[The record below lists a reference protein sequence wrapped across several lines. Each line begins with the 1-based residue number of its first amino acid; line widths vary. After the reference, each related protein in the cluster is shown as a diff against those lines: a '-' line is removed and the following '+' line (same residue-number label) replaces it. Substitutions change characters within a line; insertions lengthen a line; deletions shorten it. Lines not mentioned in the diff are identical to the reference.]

1 MCVIVG
7 TLLLV
12 LAGATQAAQAPSAPR
27 KVAQPKSCNCTVTL
41 PPATP
46 DARGTAESP
55 LSVRVVQLPPAPEP
69 RMDRSGRVV
78 AAATVF
84 LAVFT
89 LALAA
94 ATVRMV
100 TRRGMDRNADR
111 IQALTLIRC
120 HPR

>member
-1 MCVIVG
+1 
-7 TLLLV
+7 
-12 LAGATQAAQAPSAPR
+12 
-27 KVAQPKSCNCTVTL
+27 
-41 PPATP
+41 
-46 DARGTAESP
+46 
-55 LSVRVVQLPPAPEP
+55 
-69 RMDRSGRVV
+69 MDRSGRVV